1 MSSSLAERI
10 DRLFQAC
17 PSPKGRQYSYRE
29 VATAISRSEGGR
41 RRGEAISAA
50 YIWGLRTG
58 VKDNPTL
65 KHLQA
70 LSGFFQ
76 VSPSY
81 FFDEELTQVPED
93 ARILAATAREAVR
106 RLAVAV
112 LELSEESV
120 GAVLNLVSH
129 LRDLEGLASLAPSG
143 DSEIGSVL
151 PAASLP
157 IPQSL
162 SAPSSGAQSRLA
174 TAE

>member
-1 MSSSLAERI
+1 VSSSLAQRI
-10 DRLFQAC
+10 DRLFRTY
-17 PSPKGRQYSYRE
+17 PNPRGREYSYRE
-29 VATAISRSEGGR
+29 IAAAISRSEEGR
-41 RRGEAISAA
+41 RRGVAISAA
-50 YIWGLRTG
+50 YVWGLRTG

-76 VSPSY
+76 VSPAY

-93 ARILAATAREAVR
+93 ARILAATARMAVR

-129 LRDLEGLASLAPSG
+129 LRDLEGLSALDESALIEDGASTAGNWLA
-143 DSEIGSVL
+143 
-151 PAASLP
+151 
-157 IPQSL
+157 
-162 SAPSSGAQSRLA
+162 
-174 TAE
+174 